1 MISNVK
7 KEWLFNKI
15 ISYLILDV
23 KKNEFLI
30 RKFQIYFF

>member
-1 MISNVK
+1 MISDVK
-7 KEWLFNKI
+7 KEWLFNKKI
-15 ISYLILDV
+15 LDLISDV